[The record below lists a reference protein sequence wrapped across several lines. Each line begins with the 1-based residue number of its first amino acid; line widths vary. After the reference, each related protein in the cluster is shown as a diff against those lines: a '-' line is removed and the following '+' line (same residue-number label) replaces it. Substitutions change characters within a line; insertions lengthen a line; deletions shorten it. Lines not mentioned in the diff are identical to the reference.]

1 MAQARQAER
10 PIPQAAFLFPAAL
23 AAALV
28 LGLIEDDV
36 IDKDLSLENPVLS
49 FRKVSRDL
57 SCRETLKLKDG
68 RELTCDLPHFPGMP
82 QQPLNHAQLHEKFT
96 TTTKGV
102 LGARAEKV
110 FADFSAIEKVAN
122 MREVI

>member
-1 MAQARQAER
+1 MAHRLAVERDHARAVV
-10 PIPQAAFLFPAAL
+10 PQPHAK
-23 AAALV
+23 V
-28 LGLIEDDV
+28 LCIV
-36 IDKDLSLENPVLS
+36 
-49 FRKVSRDL
+49 
-57 SCRETLKLKDG
+57 

-96 TTTKGV
+96 TITKGV

>member
-1 MAQARQAER
+1 VA
-10 PIPQAAFLFPAAL
+10 
-23 AAALV
+23 
-28 LGLIEDDV
+28 
-36 IDKDLSLENPVLS
+36 LS
-49 FRKVSRDL
+49 FYRNPREPDSFSEEARNDPKIRALCRNVKVVVRKDPVKNNPLASRV
-57 SCRETLKLKDG
+57 TVKLKDG

-96 TTTKGV
+96 TITKGV

-110 FADFSAIEKVAN
+110 FSDFSAIEKVAN